1 MVILFSQVRE
11 DYVIEESIL
20 SNITNPDVLLVGSGG
35 CTALSI
41 LDDNINHIDIV
52 DSNIDQINLIKM
64 KILIIK
70 NSKEKNIILDI
81 FEGKFSIDQYNR
93 LFMDANLSQDL
104 KEFCKE
110 NQNEFYN
117 GINQSGAFEKLFK
130 KLVESDFDFK
140 KLFNRE
146 YLIGIFGEDSCAHS
160 VNKEFYDHFMG
171 VMENYK
177 RLSTPDNNYF
187 YHQILF
193 NKYNTECV
201 PKYLTDEGILNVNA
215 YSDKIEFYT
224 NNFLTFL
231 KNSPKNKFDMIQTSN
246 LTDWISDDERN
257 EFIKE
262 CWKCVKPSGYVVMRR
277 LNGDYKLTE
286 LTKKHFKQSSV
297 EYVDTSYF
305 YAELFIGS
313 KIDID

>member
-11 DYVIEESIL
+11 DYKVEESVL
-20 SNITNPDVLLVGSGG
+20 HTITNPVIALVGSGG
-35 CTALSI
+35 CTGLS
-41 LDDNINHIDIV
+41 LLNENIEEINII
-52 DSNIDQINLIKM
+52 DSNPDQILLVKM
-64 KILIIK
+64 KIFIINEIRTK
-70 NSKEKNIILDI
+70 SKILDI
-81 FEGKFSIDQYNR
+81 FEGR
-93 LFMDANLSQDL
+93 LTQTEYDNLFDTSPLSHELD
-104 KEFCKE
+104 EFCLQ
-110 NQNEFYN
+110 NYNEFYN

-130 KLVESDFDFK
+130 ELVESNFDFK
-140 KLFNRE
+140 KIFDRD

-187 YHQILF
+187 YHQILY

-201 PKYLTDEGILNVNA
+201 PKYLTDEGILNVNT
-215 YSDKIEFYT
+215 YSDKIQFHT

-231 KNSPKNKFDMIQTSN
+231 KNSPNNKFDMIQTSN

-262 CWKCVKPSGYVVMRR
+262 CWKCVKPSGYIVMRR

-297 EYVDTSYF
+297 DYVDTSYF